1 MATAMQQSRGA
12 QPYRGGSGY
21 VARSSSS
28 GLYDVLELILD
39 KGLVID
45 VFVRVSLIGI
55 EILTI
60 DARIVIASVDTYLR
74 FAEAVNRL
82 DLMSTETQGLPEL
95 MEGITEGG
103 ASSKTKGA
111 LQGAK
116 EALFGDDEDEDDD
129 SGSGT
134 RKRSTSGTTR
144 RRRRTTSSG
153 SSGSRS
159 SKSGSRSSGGGSR
172 SGSRSRSSS

>member
-1 MATAMQQSRGA
+1 MTTSVQRQGGG

-103 ASSKTKGA
+103 ASSKAKGA
-111 LQGAK
+111 LQGAR
-116 EALFGDDEDEDDD
+116 EALFGGDDDDDDEDE
-129 SGSGT
+129 
-134 RKRSTSGTTR
+134 KQTTR
-144 RRRRTTSSG
+144 RRSSSSSKASRRRSSSG
-153 SSGSRS
+153 GSSRS
-159 SKSGSRSSGGGSR
+159 SKS
-172 SGSRSRSSS
+172 

>member
-1 MATAMQQSRGA
+1 MATSMQQSRGTA
-12 QPYRGGSGY
+12 PYRGGSGY

-82 DLMSTETQGLPEL
+82 DLMGTETQGLPEL

-103 ASSKTKGA
+103 ASDKTKGM

-116 EALFGDDEDEDDD
+116 EALFGDEEDEEEGEEDE
-129 SGSGT
+129 GSST
-134 RKRSTSGTTR
+134 RRRSSSSTTKRKRSSTG
-144 RRRRTTSSG
+144 G
-153 SSGSRS
+153 KKSRS
-159 SKSGSRSSGGGSR
+159 
-172 SGSRSRSSS
+172 SGSRSRSRSSS

>member
-1 MATAMQQSRGA
+1 MASAMQQHRGGT

-82 DLMSTETQGLPEL
+82 DLMQTETQGLPEL

-111 LQGAK
+111 LQGAR
-116 EALFGDDEDEDDD
+116 EALFGGDDEEDEEEK
-129 SGSGT
+129 SSSRRRSSSSST
-134 RKRSTSGTTR
+134 RRKRQ
-144 RRRRTTSSG
+144 SSG
-153 SSGSRS
+153 S
-159 SKSGSRSSGGGSR
+159 
-172 SGSRSRSSS
+172 

>member
-1 MATAMQQSRGA
+1 MASQV

-45 VFVRVSLIGI
+45 VFVRVSLVGI
-55 EILTI
+55 ELLTV

-82 DLMSTETQGLPEL
+82 DLMESGGGQGLPE
-95 MEGITEGG
+95 MVQGMTESG
-103 ASSKTKGA
+103 ASGKTKG
-111 LQGAK
+111 LVTGAK
-116 EALFGDDEDEDDD
+116 EALFGDDDDD
-129 SGSGT
+129 DQAAEEPEKEPARKPRSSSSSGR
-134 RKRSTSGTTR
+134 RKRSTT
-144 RRRRTTSSG
+144 G
-153 SSGSRS
+153 S
-159 SKSGSRSSGGGSR
+159 
-172 SGSRSRSSS
+172 